1 MENTSEN
8 STVSNDTVN
17 AVVLNDTNTQSPSSG
32 VTATAPPEH
41 LCAAQPEGRSR
52 SELAEGDSLYKYT
65 QIDCLS
71 EDAPISGQ
79 RFVLLS
85 FISPEGIMNCKI
97 RGLKVRGV
105 YDDLGKAQKAAAKLR
120 DIDKDHHIFVGEVGK
135 WMPWDPTEKQV
146 EEENYQD
153 EKLDKIMKKAHESE
167 MKMNDLNELVGRHKE
182 KLEAK
187 GHQHEDRVRDSIKQ
201 AAAENAKSV
210 EEQVRADA
218 AATTAAVESGET
230 PAKKESKSKFHGLN
244 RDREAIKERLLKK
257 IEENKQKKQEVIPVA
272 AAAAQN
278 YKQSLEEKNKKLR
291 DESIRV
297 VEKEHNVESLKAEK
311 EKIEANLAKMK
322 ELYNASKE

>member
-1 MENTSEN
+1 M
-8 STVSNDTVN
+8 
-17 AVVLNDTNTQSPSSG
+17 VL
-32 VTATAPPEH
+32 
-41 LCAAQPEGRSR
+41 
-52 SELAEGDSLYKYT
+52 
-65 QIDCLS
+65 I
-71 EDAPISGQ
+71 
-79 RFVLLS
+79 LLS
-85 FISPEGIMNCKI
+85 FRNDKESYK
-97 RGLKVRGV
+97 V

-182 KLEAK
+182 KQEEK
-187 GHQHEDRVRDSIKQ
+187 GHAHEDRVRGAIKH
-201 AAAENAKSV
+201 AAEENSKAIK
-210 EEQVRADA
+210 EQIKADTVS
-218 AATTAAVESGET
+218 TTAVESQEAPANT
-230 PAKKESKSKFHGLN
+230 SNTSNAKKESKSKFHGLN

-257 IEENKQKKQEVIPVA
+257 IEENKQKKQNVTPSEA
-272 AAAAQN
+272 AASQN

-291 DESIRV
+291 EESIRV

-322 ELYNASKE
+322 EMYAASS

>member
-8 STVSNDTVN
+8 LSISNDAVNTNTQAVSNDAVN
-17 AVVLNDTNTQSPSSG
+17 TNTQAVEDVP
-32 VTATAPPEH
+32 TDLH
-41 LCAAQPEGRSR
+41 R
-52 SELAEGDSLYKYT
+52 YT

-85 FISPEGIMNCKI
+85 FISPETIMNCKI

-105 YDDLGKAQKAAAKLR
+105 YDDLARAQKAAQKLR
-120 DIDKDHHIFVGEVGK
+120 DIDRDHHIFVGEVGK

-146 EEENYQD
+146 EEEKYED

-182 KLEAK
+182 KLETK
-187 GHQHEDRVRDSIKQ
+187 GNEHEDRVRGSIKQ
-201 AAAENAKSV
+201 AAEENRNAVK
-210 EEQVRADA
+210 EQIKADA
-218 AATTAAVESGET
+218 AATTATESGKT
-230 PAKKESKSKFHGLN
+230 PENTENTGNTKKESKNKFHGLN

-257 IEENKQKKQEVIPVA
+257 IEENKQKKQNMTPSA
-272 AAAAQN
+272 AAASQN

-291 DESIRV
+291 EESIRV
-297 VEKEHNVESLKAEK
+297 VEKEHNVESLKADK

-322 ELYNASKE
+322 EIYKESQMPNGI